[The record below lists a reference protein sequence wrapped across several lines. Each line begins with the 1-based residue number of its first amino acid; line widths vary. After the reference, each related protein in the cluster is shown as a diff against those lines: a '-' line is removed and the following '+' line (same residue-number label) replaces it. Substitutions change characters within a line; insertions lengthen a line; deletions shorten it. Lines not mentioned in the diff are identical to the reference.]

1 MQGGAPRGL
10 GSAGETL
17 RCLYVSG
24 TPLQP
29 RVSELVSWVQP
40 SSGVGGADIWE
51 NCSSQGDLWCSAL
64 RQACLGET
72 LCLLLVSLYVV
83 SDSLHPH
90 GLQDARLPCPPL
102 SPRVCSDSC
111 PLSQ

>member
-17 RCLYVSG
+17 CCLYVSG

-29 RVSELVSWVQP
+29 RVLELVSWVQP
-40 SSGVGGADIWE
+40 SSGVGRADIWE

-72 LCLLLVSLYVV
+72 RWLLLF
-83 SDSLHPH
+83 
-90 GLQDARLPCPPL
+90 
-102 SPRVCSDSC
+102 SP
-111 PLSQ
+111 